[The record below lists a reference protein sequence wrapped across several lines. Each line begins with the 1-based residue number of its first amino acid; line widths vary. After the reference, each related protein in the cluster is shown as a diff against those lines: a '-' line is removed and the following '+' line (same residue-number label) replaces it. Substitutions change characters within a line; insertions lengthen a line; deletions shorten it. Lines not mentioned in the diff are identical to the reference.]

1 MVNDCVTINWRRR
14 KNNQKGRKQTLVI
27 PKIRDHPLCPYSSFR
42 YWFAKT
48 KMKDDQFLNSRL
60 DSRGKAIG
68 GKGISRSTCYKDI
81 SIVCKRL
88 KLPKVTEKMCKAL
101 GTRYFRF

>member
-1 MVNDCVTINWRRR
+1 MEIDCDLF
-14 KNNQKGRKQTLVI
+14 GSTLLHKVDKFYSRVI
-27 PKIRDHPLCPYSSFR
+27 PKIQDHPLCPYNAFR
-42 YWFAKT
+42 YWFEKT
-48 KMKDDQFLNSRL
+48 KMKDDQFLNSKL

-88 KLPKVTEKMCKAL
+88 KLPKVTEKM
-101 GTRYFRF
+101 